1 MQADLLDLQGS
12 LFSAQLELQG
22 LQRAQQQGQRRE
34 EDLARANQ
42 RLQTDL
48 QRALQQHQ
56 EGERHNQ
63 DLQAALEKARLEVQ
77 QMEEKWRDE
86 WRQREKEVEERERT
100 IRELKTSLEHK
111 ERLIEVRHAK
121 NILIISPSIST
132 DRLSVSML
140 ISDTIYSSVDQDY
153 SELVDCQK
161 EPVGN
166 RDNLIHKFKKTHS
179 GKR

>member
-1 MQADLLDLQGS
+1 MAPSRLQADLLDVQGS
-12 LFSAQLELQG
+12 LFSSQLEMQG

-42 RLQTDL
+42 RLQADL

-63 DLQAALEKARLEVQ
+63 DLQAALEKVRLEVQ

-100 IRELKTSLEHK
+100 IRELKTSLKHK

-121 NILIISPSIST
+121 DILIIRLSIST

-140 ISDTIYSSVDQDY
+140 ISNTMYSSV
-153 SELVDCQK
+153 
-161 EPVGN
+161 
-166 RDNLIHKFKKTHS
+166 
-179 GKR
+179 